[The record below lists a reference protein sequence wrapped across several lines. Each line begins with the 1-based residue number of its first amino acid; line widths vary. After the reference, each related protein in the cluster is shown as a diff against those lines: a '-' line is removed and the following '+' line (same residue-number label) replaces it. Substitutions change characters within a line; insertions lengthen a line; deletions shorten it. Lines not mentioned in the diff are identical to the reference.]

1 MKSSTKNICLTAV
14 FAALICIVT
23 IFIQIPIPLGYFNIG
38 NALILI
44 CCCLIPAPYGIL
56 AGSFG
61 SAIADLITFPVWT
74 IPTLVIKALMPLLF
88 YILKK
93 TRLPLIPIAV
103 ISMLIPLAG
112 YTLCGAII
120 YGSIATGISQ
130 LPGLIIEYAANIVLF
145 SLLSIKFGKREI
157 NREIK

>member
-1 MKSSTKNICLTAV
+1 MKTNTKNICLTAV
-14 FAALICIVT
+14 FSALVCIVT

-44 CCCLIPAPYGIL
+44 CCCLLPSPYSTI
-56 AGSFG
+56 AGSAG

-74 IPTLVIKALMPLLF
+74 IPTLIIKALMPLLF
-88 YILKK
+88 HILKK
-93 TRLPLIPIAV
+93 TRLPLIPSAA

-112 YTLCGAII
+112 YTLCGTII
-120 YGSIATGISQ
+120 YGSIAAGISQ
-130 LPGLIIEYAANIVLF
+130 IPGLIIEYIANIILF